1 MLFLFNEVVFDLGD
15 LVSVLKDGT
24 IPLPTS
30 QFETLTTG
38 HLTLLLREALF
49 VDPMMATNKSDR
61 TKHLAAL
68 IAYRAPGANALLG
81 VRPDNAEGP
90 DDVGLRFAN
99 VPMMILTYLWK
110 RQNEGALHPGVINE
124 EVWNRVTENLHSRY

>member
-1 MLFLFNEVVFDLGD
+1 MLFLFNEKVFDLGD

-24 IPLPTS
+24 IPLPAA

-38 HLTLLLREALF
+38 HLTSLLREALF
-49 VDPMMATNKSDR
+49 VDPLMATNKPDR

-68 IAYRAPGANALLG
+68 IAYRAPAANALLG
-81 VRPDNAEGP
+81 VRPDGADSP

-99 VPMMILTYLWK
+99 VPMVILTYLWK
-110 RQNEGALHPGVINE
+110 RQNEGVLEPAVINE
-124 EVWNRVTENLHSRY
+124 EVWNRVTENLHSAY

>member
-15 LVSVLKDGT
+15 LESVLKDGT
-24 IPLPTS
+24 IPLPPS

-38 HLTLLLREALF
+38 HLTLLLREALY
-49 VDPMMATNKSDR
+49 VDPHMATSKPDR

-81 VRPDNAEGP
+81 VRPDNAGGP

-99 VPMMILTYLWK
+99 VPMVVLTYLWK
-110 RQNEGALHPGVINE
+110 RQNDGALEPGVINE
-124 EVWNRVTENLHSRY
+124 EVWHRVTENLHSAY

>member
-1 MLFLFNEVVFDLGD
+1 MLFLFNETVFDLGD
-15 LVSVLKDGT
+15 LVSVLQDGT
-24 IPLPTS
+24 IPLPAA

-49 VDPMMATNKSDR
+49 VDPLMATNKPDR

-68 IAYRAPGANALLG
+68 IAYRAPGANAVLG
-81 VRPDNAEGP
+81 VRPAGATGP

-99 VPMMILTYLWK
+99 VPMIILTYLWK
-110 RQNEGALHPGVINE
+110 RQKDGALDPEVINE
-124 EVWNRVTENLHSRY
+124 EVWHRVTENLHSAY

>member
-1 MLFLFNEVVFDLGD
+1 MLFLFNEAVFDLGD
-15 LVSVLKDGT
+15 LEAVLQDGT
-24 IPLPTS
+24 IPLPPS

-49 VDPMMATNKSDR
+49 VDPMMATNKPDR
-61 TKHLAAL
+61 TRHLAAL

-81 VRPDNAEGP
+81 VRPDNARGP

-99 VPMMILTYLWK
+99 VPMLILTYLWK
-110 RQNEGALHPGVINE
+110 RQTNGELDPALINE
-124 EVWNRVTENLHSRY
+124 EVWNRVTENLHSAH

>member
-1 MLFLFNEVVFDLGD
+1 MLFLFNETVFDLGD

-24 IPLPTS
+24 IPLPAA

-38 HLTLLLREALF
+38 HLTQLLREALY
-49 VDPMMATNKSDR
+49 VDPMMATNKPDR

-81 VRPDNAEGP
+81 VRPQGATGP

-99 VPMMILTYLWK
+99 VPMLILTYLWK
-110 RQNEGALHPGVINE
+110 RQNDGVLGPDIINE
-124 EVWNRVTENLHSRY
+124 EVWCRVTENLHSAY

>member
-1 MLFLFNEVVFDLGD
+1 MLFLFNEVVLDLGD

-24 IPLPTS
+24 IPLPPS
-30 QFETLTTG
+30 QFETLTTA
-38 HLTLLLREALF
+38 HLTLLLREALY
-49 VDPMMATNKSDR
+49 VDPRMATNKPDR

-81 VRPDNAEGP
+81 VRPDKAGSP

-99 VPMMILTYLWK
+99 VPLLILTYLWK
-110 RQNEGALHPGVINE
+110 RQNDGQLEPGVIND
-124 EVWNRVTENLHSRY
+124 EVWSRVTENLHSAH